1 LFGGFTQRFSGQH
14 ARYQHDLE
22 ILDWGISSAF
32 GPYVLGRKPLHQI
45 YLKSMLSMSETT
57 PYRLLYIDDEP
68 DNLLSFKA
76 VFRRFYTVFTA
87 PSAAEGLRVLQ
98 QETIDLIISDHRM
111 PQLTGI
117 AFFEQIRDQ
126 YPDVVRIILTG
137 YSDVQSIVDAINK
150 GKVYHYVTKPWK
162 MDELKVML
170 DNALE
175 TYSLKR
181 QNRQLELERNE
192 LLLRAVQQQ
201 KEQVQSQYEALRS
214 QVNPHFL
221 FNSLN
226 TLSLLIATD
235 TAKAISYTKQFAKVY
250 RTLLE
255 WGNQPLVSLRQE
267 LDLVNSFVF
276 LHQMRF
282 GENLQITIQIPD
294 THLNG
299 SVPPFAVQLLVE
311 NAIKHNIIADEHPLR
326 IQVSIAGQY
335 LQVSNNL
342 QPRGSVEDST
352 GTGLKNLRARY
363 EHLCSQGI
371 AINTEAGFFE
381 VKIPLIAEG

>member
-1 LFGGFTQRFSGQH
+1 
-14 ARYQHDLE
+14 
-22 ILDWGISSAF
+22 
-32 GPYVLGRKPLHQI
+32 
-45 YLKSMLSMSETT
+45 
-57 PYRLLYIDDEP
+57 
-68 DNLLSFKA
+68 
-76 VFRRFYTVFTA
+76 
-87 PSAAEGLRVLQ
+87 
-98 QETIDLIISDHRM
+98 
-111 PQLTGI
+111 
-117 AFFEQIRDQ
+117 
-126 YPDVVRIILTG
+126 
-137 YSDVQSIVDAINK
+137 
-150 GKVYHYVTKPWK
+150 
-162 MDELKVML
+162 
-170 DNALE
+170 
-175 TYSLKR
+175 
-181 QNRQLELERNE
+181 
-192 LLLRAVQQQ
+192 
-201 KEQVQSQYEALRS
+201 
-214 QVNPHFL
+214 
-221 FNSLN
+221 
-226 TLSLLIATD
+226 LLIATD

-326 IQVSIAGQY
+326 IQVGVAGEY